1 MQVRCLP
8 WLLVKF
14 GPFYLCFCISI
25 SLAILWCSFCSQAS
39 LNWAGACTQARDIPP
54 QQLSVKGRAGSYQNR
69 QEGNHPSQEARW
81 WGITSGGDEGP
92 PLSPRGMPANG
103 NHISALLS
111 SISVT
116 YINTQTGWK
125 TTAILEWTFGAMQ
138 TITTITFLGGRK
150 WWKCLIIYVRFPFC
164 FVFS

>member
-1 MQVRCLP
+1 MWSLLSLTLHLHIPCHPLMLSLQTDFPELSRC
-8 WLLVKF
+8 VHT
-14 GPFYLCFCISI
+14 G
-25 SLAILWCSFCSQAS
+25 
-39 LNWAGACTQARDIPP
+39 TQDIPP
-54 QQLSVKGRAGSYQNR
+54 QQLCVKGSAESYQNR
-69 QEGNHPSQEARW
+69 QEGNDPSQEARW

-125 TTAILEWTFGAMQ
+125 TIATLEWTFGAMQ
-138 TITTITFLGGRK
+138 TITTITFFGGQR

-164 FVFS
+164 FVFT